1 MKRLWLVP
9 ALVALLFGS
18 FALAQENPV
27 TVRLEVY
34 IVSLVTRDDGTR
46 EERFEPSN
54 QARPGQVVE
63 YRLVVS
69 NVGNVTLSA
78 GVVQILGPIP
88 PGTTYVPFSATPS
101 GETRLTE
108 FAADEGIEFDEVNVF
123 VEIDGERALADPT
136 DYTFVRWTLL
146 EELEPAMERV
156 LRYRVTVDR

>member
-1 MKRLWLVP
+1 MKRLWLVS
-9 ALVALLFGS
+9 AAVALLVGS
-18 FALAQENPV
+18 FAWAQDNPV

-46 EERFEPSN
+46 EERFEQTT

-63 YRLVVS
+63 YRLI
-69 NVGNVTLSA
+69 VGNVSSVTLSA

-108 FAADEGIEFDEVNVF
+108 FAADEGVEFDEVNVF
-123 VEIDGERALADPT
+123 VEIDGERSLADPKE
-136 DYTFVRWTLL
+136 YTFVRWTLL
-146 EELEPAMERV
+146 EELEPGMERV
-156 LRYRVTVDR
+156 LRYRVTVNR